1 MLELIEN
8 FYPSPSITVKRLIS
22 SYAKLHRSLETESFS
37 VGNYITEI
45 KCLELMYSDIN
56 KGNKTWISVTKVIEP
71 LVTVGV
77 VYLYFLAVLA
87 LLEGPEIM
95 SGADLR
101 FKLEEE
107 EAFEDGDE
115 AVVASAA
122 KTVSI

>member
-1 MLELIEN
+1 M
-8 FYPSPSITVKRLIS
+8 PS
-22 SYAKLHRSLETESFS
+22 YTEVLRQNIFS

-71 LVTVGV
+71 FVTVWV

-87 LLEGPEIM
+87 LLEGPETL
-95 SGADLR
+95 SGANLR

-115 AVVASAA
+115 AIVASAA
-122 KTVSI
+122 KAVSI

>member
-1 MLELIEN
+1 
-8 FYPSPSITVKRLIS
+8 
-22 SYAKLHRSLETESFS
+22 
-37 VGNYITEI
+37 
-45 KCLELMYSDIN
+45 MYSDSN
-56 KGNKTWISVTKVIEP
+56 KGDKTWVSVTKVIEP

-77 VYLYFLAVLA
+77 VYLYLLAVLA
-87 LLEGPEIM
+87 LLEGPETM
-95 SGADLR
+95 SGANLR